1 MTALASRTRTANV
14 NGHTVGRRA
23 ELARYSTPAGERLL
37 YGQRIDGH
45 VWLVDAPATGAG
57 RSYVIERE
65 LEQDGYAALQA
76 IVSDYLDQAARHQ
89 SIPAADSPIDRYLQ
103 NLE

>member
-1 MTALASRTRTANV
+1 MTALASPTTTGNV

-45 VWLVDAPATGAG
+45 VSFLPSEGVVLDELRFSEERTCRPRKAPRSEGRPDAVRPKRQKSAGGACGRRCG
-57 RSYVIERE
+57 RS
-65 LEQDGYAALQA
+65 
-76 IVSDYLDQAARHQ
+76 
-89 SIPAADSPIDRYLQ
+89 
-103 NLE
+103 